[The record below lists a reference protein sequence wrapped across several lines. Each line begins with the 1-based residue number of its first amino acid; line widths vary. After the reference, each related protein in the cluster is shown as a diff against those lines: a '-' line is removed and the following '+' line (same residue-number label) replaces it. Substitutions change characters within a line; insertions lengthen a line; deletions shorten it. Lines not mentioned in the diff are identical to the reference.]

1 MSYTSS
7 LLPAINKL
15 GGFPATCVI
24 NLPWFAQLSVLHL
37 PPEWF
42 TARSETRY
50 WLRIAI
56 YATPL
61 AFDTPVKRGG
71 GRPSKYCHAVWYRKT
86 RMVWLPSGEKNC
98 EDMFIRFDR
107 IHERDRGTHR
117 HRQTPHDGIG
127 REAKTTPVKHTI
139 DSNRKSHISVF
150 NGDGEQANNF
160 Y

>member
-1 MSYTSS
+1 LSYTSS

-71 GRPSKYCHAVWYRKT
+71 GARRNIVMPFGTEKLEWFGYPAVKKIVKICLFVLT
-86 RMVWLPSGEKNC
+86 EFTNATEGHT
-98 EDMFIRFDR
+98 DTD
-107 IHERDRGTHR
+107 R
-117 HRQTPHDGIG
+117 HRMT
-127 REAKTTPVKHTI
+127 A
-139 DSNRKSHISVF
+139 
-150 NGDGEQANNF
+150 
-160 Y
+160 